1 MISVLDAQKK
11 VLEFCDVIGTE
22 KVHFTKS
29 LGRVLAQDVFAR
41 DPLPPF
47 PASTKDG
54 YGNKTFE
61 KLTFVCKDFRNSIRE
76 FQHFS
81 SYAVVSTDG
90 AGVRPVVGDSNAG
103 SRPDGKLQPGN
114 CLLFSSKLY

>member
-54 YGNKTFE
+54 YVRTQINNQNSL
-61 KLTFVCKDFRNSIRE
+61 LTFFETHSKDCDVFLAMPSSVLMVLEFVLLLVIRMLVAGQTE
-76 FQHFS
+76 NFS
-81 SYAVVSTDG
+81 
-90 AGVRPVVGDSNAG
+90 PVNLDY
-103 SRPDGKLQPGN
+103 L
-114 CLLFSSKLY
+114 